1 MMKRGRMTPISR
13 LLTAAATS
21 LALTS
26 LGCGGDGSTLGPD
39 GRPLVEDGPSDS
51 DPVGNGDSTAVA
63 VTLSQLSAEIFTP
76 NCAFSGCHGS
86 VPSENMSLLPDDIAA
101 SIIDVQSN
109 QRPSLKRID
118 PNNPDESYL
127 LQKVSGTGAKA
138 QMPPLGGTPL
148 SAAQIQLI
156 VDWVNAGAPP
166 E

>member
-1 MMKRGRMTPISR
+1 MADPIRIANCSGFFGDR
-13 LLTAAATS
+13 LSAA
-21 LALTS
+21 
-26 LGCGGDGSTLGPD
+26 
-39 GRPLVEDGPSDS
+39 REMVEDGPIDS
-51 DPVGNGDSTAVA
+51 DPVGNGDSTAVT

-76 NCAFSGCHGS
+76 HCSDCHGS
-86 VPSENMSLLPDDIAA
+86 SPSENMSLLPDDIAA

-118 PNNPDESYL
+118 PNNPDGSYL
-127 LQKVSGTGAKA
+127 LKKVSGTGTKA
-138 QMPPLGGTPL
+138 QMPLGRTPL

>member
-1 MMKRGRMTPISR
+1 MAPISR

-39 GRPLVEDGPSDS
+39 GRLLVEDCGI
-51 DPVGNGDSTAVA
+51 AVA
-63 VTLSQLSAEIFTP
+63 DGITVDGAAVTVTLSQLSAQIFTP
-76 NCAFSGCHGS
+76 NCSGCHGS
-86 VPSENMSLLPDDIAA
+86 SPSENMSLLPDDIAA

-109 QRPSLKRID
+109 QRPSLQRID
-118 PNNPDESYL
+118 PNNPDGSYL

-138 QMPPLGGTPL
+138 QMPLGGTPL

>member
-1 MMKRGRMTPISR
+1 MTPISR
-13 LLTAAATS
+13 LLTTGAAV

-39 GRPLVEDGPSDS
+39 GRPLVEDGPVD
-51 DPVGNGDSTAVA
+51 DGDSTAVT
-63 VTLSQLSAEIFTP
+63 VTLSQLSTEIFTP
-76 NCAFSGCHGS
+76 NCTSAGCHGAN
-86 VPSENMSLLPDDIAA
+86 PSEGMSLLPDDIAA

-109 QRPSLKRID
+109 QRPNLKRID
-118 PNNPDESYL
+118 PNNPDGSYL
-127 LQKVSGTGAKA
+127 LQKLRGTGANA
-138 QMPPLGGTPL
+138 QMPFGGTPL

>member
-39 GRPLVEDGPSDS
+39 GRLLVEDCGI
-51 DPVGNGDSTAVA
+51 AVA
-63 VTLSQLSAEIFTP
+63 DGITVDGAAVTVTLSQLSAQIFTP
-76 NCAFSGCHGS
+76 NCSGCHGS
-86 VPSENMSLLPDDIAA
+86 FPSENMSLLPDDIAA

-118 PNNPDESYL
+118 PCNSDGSYL

-138 QMPPLGGTPL
+138 QMPLGGTPL

>member
-1 MMKRGRMTPISR
+1 MTPISR
-13 LLTAAATS
+13 LLTVAAAV

-39 GRPLVEDGPSDS
+39 GRPLVEDGPIDNG
-51 DPVGNGDSTAVA
+51 PVDNGDSTAVT

-76 NCAFSGCHGS
+76 NCTSAGCHGAN
-86 VPSENMSLLPDDIAA
+86 PSEGMSLLPDDIAA

-109 QRPSLKRID
+109 QRSSLKRID
-118 PNNPDESYL
+118 PNNPDGSYL
-127 LQKVSGTGAKA
+127 LQKLRGTGANA
-138 QMPPLGGTPL
+138 QMPFGGTPL